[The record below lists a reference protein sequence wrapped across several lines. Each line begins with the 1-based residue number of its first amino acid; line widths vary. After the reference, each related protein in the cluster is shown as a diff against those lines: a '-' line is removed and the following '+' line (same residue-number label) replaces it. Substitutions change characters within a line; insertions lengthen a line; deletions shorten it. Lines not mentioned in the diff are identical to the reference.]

1 MVEEDHCVY
10 VKRSKKSFLILSLYV
25 DDILLAGNDKEMI
38 VTTKAWLSLNFK
50 MQDMGE
56 ANYMLRVKIFR
67 DRSRKFFGLPQ
78 ETYIWKIL
86 KQFQMQ
92 CCKLINTP
100 IRKGDTLSL
109 DMYPKTQEKKKKK
122 KMARGPYSSA
132 IKSLM
137 YTMMCTH
144 LDICYVVGLVRR
156 FQSNPD
162 LAHWKAVKRVLQY
175 FKGTTNYML
184 CYQALDW
191 RLVSYSDGDYGGDLE
206 HRKLTSTYAFLL
218 SNCAISWSSMK
229 QSCIALSTMESEYVA
244 CSVAV
249 QEGVWLKRFIAKL
262 GIIAHASELV
272 TNPVIIHYNNMS
284 TLAYAKDPKYHGKTK
299 HIDI

>member
-67 DRSRKFFGLPQ
+67 DRSRKFFGLSQ

-122 KMARGPYSSA
+122 KDGPSS
-132 IKSLM
+132 LFQ
-137 YTMMCTH
+137 
-144 LDICYVVGLVRR
+144 CY
-156 FQSNPD
+156 
-162 LAHWKAVKRVLQY
+162 
-175 FKGTTNYML
+175 
-184 CYQALDW
+184 
-191 RLVSYSDGDYGGDLE
+191 
-206 HRKLTSTYAFLL
+206 
-218 SNCAISWSSMK
+218 
-229 QSCIALSTMESEYVA
+229 
-244 CSVAV
+244 
-249 QEGVWLKRFIAKL
+249 
-262 GIIAHASELV
+262 
-272 TNPVIIHYNNMS
+272 
-284 TLAYAKDPKYHGKTK
+284 
-299 HIDI
+299 